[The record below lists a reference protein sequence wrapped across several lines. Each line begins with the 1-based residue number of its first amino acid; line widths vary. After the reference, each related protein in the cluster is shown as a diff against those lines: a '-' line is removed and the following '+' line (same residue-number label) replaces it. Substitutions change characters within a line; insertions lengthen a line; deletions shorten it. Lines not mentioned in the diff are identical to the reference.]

1 MALKFELIT
10 GMGLLFGIIKHLG
23 LLFIAFFSLFVR
35 LLTTNLL
42 LDMLARLLTDCH
54 CLWISLI
61 LAGSD
66 GKFTHKLHLRIGRV
80 QDI

>member
-1 MALKFELIT
+1 
-10 GMGLLFGIIKHLG
+10 MGLLFGIIRHLG
-23 LLFIAFFSLFVR
+23 LLFIAFLRLFVR
-35 LLTTNLL
+35 LLSTILL
-42 LDMLARLLTDCH
+42 LDMLARLFTDCH

-66 GKFTHKLHLRIGRV
+66 GEFTHQLHLRIGRV